1 MSEPLIQNVSDTAF
15 MVAVYRAME
24 SERPDALFHDPLAP
38 KLAGEHG
45 QKIVDDMSGGLFRGR
60 ELFLRSRM
68 VGWTVAIRTRIID
81 EFLQSAIAQGC
92 DAVLN
97 LGAGLDARPYRMA
110 LPASFHWIEADYPH
124 VIEFKESR
132 LAGETPRCDLERVK
146 VDLADAEQRRRLF
159 SQVSSRFGNV
169 FVLTE
174 GLVPYL
180 SVDEAAGLADDIR
193 AQSNFRAWAVDYF
206 SPMVAKYRRRRG
218 VQKKLQNAPFRFEPA
233 DYFQFFREHGWRVKE
248 ERYFVDVGAALGR
261 PLPLP
266 RGMRVWGALRGL
278 FASRERKEA
287 FRKFAGYVL
296 FEPAVD
302 IP

>member
-24 SERPDALFHDPLAP
+24 SERPDALFHDPLAR

-45 QKIVDDMSGGLFRGR
+45 QKIVDDMSGGPGKRGS
-60 ELFLRSRM
+60 LFLRARM
-68 VGWTVAIRTRIID
+68 VGWTIAIRTRVID

-110 LPASFHWIEADYPH
+110 LPASFPWIEADYPR
-124 VIEFKESR
+124 VIEFKESQ
-132 LAGETPRCDLERVK
+132 LARETPRCHLERVK

-159 SQVSSRFGNV
+159 SHAGSRFRNV

-174 GLVPYL
+174 GVVPYL
-180 SVDEAAGLADDIR
+180 SLEQAAELADDIR
-193 AQSNFRAWAVDYF
+193 AQASFRVWGVDYF
-206 SPMVAKYRRRRG
+206 SPMVAKYRQRSG
-218 VQKKLQNAPFRFEPA
+218 IKKKLQNAPFRFEPA
-233 DYFQFFREHGWRVKE
+233 DYFQFFREHGWRAKE
-248 ERYFVDVGAALGR
+248 EKYFVDEGIALHR

-266 RGMRVWGALRGL
+266 RTMRAWGALRGL

-296 FEPAVD
+296 FAPAAQS
-302 IP
+302 